1 MANLKYWL
9 WLSALQGMRGITKL
23 ALLEQFQNP
32 EAVYFAEEEALAL
45 VEMRRSEREILKER
59 SLDAAEKALADCR
72 RLGIRI
78 LTISDAEY
86 PERLKNIYDPPILLY
101 LRGQLPPMDEEVA
114 VAVVGTRNCT
124 PYGTMAAESLSYA
137 MASQGVVIVSGL
149 AEGIDAAAHRGALR
163 AGKATVAVIG
173 GGHDLP
179 YPACNRYL
187 YEDIVA
193 CGGAILSEYPPGT
206 EHKGSHFPVRN
217 RIISGLSLGV
227 LVVEA
232 PKRSGALITAHAA
245 MEQGRDV
252 FAVPGPIDSPYSAGC
267 LSLLR
272 DGALMAAED
281 WDVLGHYAAQYPQK
295 LQMKAVN
302 CPPPLGAEEEPEAA
316 KPLTEETPE
325 QKEDL
330 PELDLSGEQGLTDDQ
345 IHILRALDGQLLV
358 VDEVMEITCIPVR
371 RVLSALTMLE
381 LDGYVAQESGKRFRL
396 AVRLKQP

>member
-9 WLSALQGMRGITKL
+9 WLSALPGVRGATKL
-23 ALLEQFQNP
+23 ALLEQFEHP

-45 VEMRRSEREILKER
+45 VEMRRTELTALQEK
-59 SLDAAEKALADCR
+59 SLDTAEKALADCR
-72 RLGIRI
+72 RLGLRI
-78 LTISDAEY
+78 LTICDAEY

-101 LRGQLPPMDEEVA
+101 VRGQLPAVDEEAA
-114 VAVVGTRNCT
+114 VAVVGTRRCT
-124 PYGTMAAESLSYA
+124 PYGIMAAENLSYA
-137 MASQGVVIVSGL
+137 MASQGALIVSGL

-193 CGGAILSEYPPGT
+193 GGGAILSEYPPGT

-217 RIISGLSLGV
+217 RIISGLALGV

-232 PKRSGALITAHAA
+232 PRRSGALITAHAA

-252 FAVPGPIDSPYSAGC
+252 FAVPGPIDSPSSAGP
-267 LSLLR
+267 LDLLR
-272 DGALMAAED
+272 DGALMAAEA
-281 WDVLGHYAAQYPQK
+281 WDVLGHYAEQYPHK
-295 LQMKAVN
+295 LGWKEVE
-302 CPPPLGAEEEPEAA
+302 CPPPLGAEEPVQQPAEKEPEEEPLREVDLAA
-316 KPLTEETPE
+316 ETV
-325 QKEDL
+325 
-330 PELDLSGEQGLTDDQ
+330 LTDDQ
-345 IHILRALDGQLLV
+345 IHILRALNGKLLQ

-381 LDGYVAQESGKRFRL
+381 LDGYVRQESGKRFQL
-396 AVRLKQP
+396 AVRLR

>member
-9 WLSALQGMRGITKL
+9 WLSALQGIRGATKL

-32 EAVYFAEEEALAL
+32 ETVYFAEDEVLAL
-45 VEMRRSEREILKER
+45 VEMQRQEWAALKDR

-72 RLGIRI
+72 RLGLRI

-101 LRGQLPPMDEEVA
+101 VQGQLPPMDEEVA
-114 VAVVGTRNCT
+114 VAVVGTRHCT
-124 PYGTMAAESLSYA
+124 PYGIASAENLSYA
-137 MASQGVVIVSGL
+137 VASQGALIVSGL

-163 AGKATVAVIG
+163 AGKVTVAVIG

-187 YEDIVA
+187 YQDIVA
-193 CGGAILSEYPPGT
+193 GGGAILSEYPPGT

-252 FAVPGPIDSPYSAGC
+252 FAVPGPIDSPYSAGTI
-267 LSLLR
+267 SLLR
-272 DGALMAAED
+272 DGALIAAES
-281 WDVLGHYAAQYPQK
+281 WDVLGHYAAQYPHK
-295 LQMKAVN
+295 LNLKKVD
-302 CPPPLGAEEEPEAA
+302 CPQPLGTEEKAESAALLEETKEEEPL
-316 KPLTEETPE
+316 PVLNLE
-325 QKEDL
+325 Q
-330 PELDLSGEQGLTDDQ
+330 EQGLTDDQ
-345 IHILRALDGQLLV
+345 IHILRALEGKVLQ
-358 VDEVMEITCIPVR
+358 VDEIMEVTCIPVR

-381 LDGYVAQESGKRFRL
+381 LDGYVYQESGKRFRL
-396 AVRLKQP
+396 AVCLK

>member
-9 WLSALQGMRGITKL
+9 WLSALQGVRGVTKL
-23 ALLEQFQNP
+23 ALLDQFDNP
-32 EAVYFAEEEALAL
+32 EAIYFAEEEALAL
-45 VEMRRSEREILKER
+45 VEMKRQEWLALKDR
-59 SLDAAEKALADCR
+59 SLDAAEQALADCR
-72 RLGIRI
+72 RLGLRI
-78 LTISDAEY
+78 LTITDAEY
-86 PERLKNIYDPPILLY
+86 PDRLKNIYDPPILLY
-101 LRGQLPPMDEEVA
+101 VRGTLPAFDEEA
-114 VAVVGTRNCT
+114 AIAAVGTRRCT
-124 PYGTMAAESLSYA
+124 PYGIMAAENLCYA
-137 MASQGVVIVSGL
+137 MASQGALIVSGL

-193 CGGAILSEYPPGT
+193 GGGAILSEYPPGT

-252 FAVPGPIDSPYSAGC
+252 FAVPGPIDAPASAGP
-267 LSLLR
+267 LALLR
-272 DGALMAAED
+272 DGALMAAES
-281 WDVLGHYAAQYPQK
+281 WDVLGHYAAQYPHK
-295 LQMKAVN
+295 LQLKDVI
-302 CPPPLGAEEEPEAA
+302 CPQPLGTEEAAEPA
-316 KPLTEETPE
+316 KPLEETEEEAP
-325 QKEDL
+325 L
-330 PELDLSGEQGLTDDQ
+330 PELDLTAEQGLTDDQ
-345 IHILRALDGQLLV
+345 IHILHALEGKTLQ
-358 VDEVMEITCIPVR
+358 VDEVMEVTCIPVR

-381 LDGYVAQESGKRFRL
+381 LDGYVQQESGKRFRL
-396 AVRLKQP
+396 AVRLKRP